1 MHATQRES
9 PPSFATRSSL
19 AEHNGAINYATLWA
33 QLKPL
38 LYASAITSRKRE
50 KWSCIGR
57 EFGKN
62 GGPDR
67 ADSPRPSVRWGEGRG
82 RAASSN
88 AEDVVNGV
96 TFPRNELCALLL
108 YSLVEVVQQLCSL
121 FFVSIYWRS
130 CRCRSCAKVLL
141 VFVVD
146 VVRGKCTHR
155 FY

>member
-67 ADSPRPSVRWGEGRG
+67 ADSPRPSVRWGGGGGLLQRGGRCQ
-82 RAASSN
+82 RRHA
-88 AEDVVNGV
+88 
-96 TFPRNELCALLL
+96 FPRNELCALLL

-121 FFVSIYWRS
+121 FLSIYWRS

>member
-62 GGPDR
+62 AGLDR
-67 ADSPRPSVRWGEGRG
+67 AAVHFPWSTGHPSSPVGGGLLLLLLRRRG
-82 RAASSN
+82 RCQRWRH
-88 AEDVVNGV
+88 VL
-96 TFPRNELCALLL
+96 RNELYPTLLL
-108 YSLVEVVQQLCSL
+108 YISLVEVAFAAILCL
-121 FFVSIYWRS
+121 NFCFAIGE
-130 CRCRSCAKVLL
+130 VL
-141 VFVVD
+141 VVEI
-146 VVRGKCTHR
+146 V
-155 FY
+155 Y

>member
-62 GGPDR
+62 AGLDR
-67 ADSPRPSVRWGEGRG
+67 AAVHFPWSTGYPLEGT
-82 RAASSN
+82 SSSSFS
-88 AEDVVNGV
+88 AVEDVVNDGV
-96 TFPRNELCALLL
+96 TFYETNSTLLL
-108 YSLVEVVQQLCSL
+108 YISLVEVAFAAILCL
-121 FFVSIYWRS
+121 NFCFAIGE
-130 CRCRSCAKVLL
+130 VL
-141 VFVVD
+141 VVEI
-146 VVRGKCTHR
+146 V
-155 FY
+155 Y

>member
-1 MHATQRES
+1 MAAPIAPIHR
-9 PPSFATRSSL
+9 
-19 AEHNGAINYATLWA
+19 G
-33 QLKPL
+33 
-38 LYASAITSRKRE
+38 
-50 KWSCIGR
+50 
-57 EFGKN
+57 
-62 GGPDR
+62 
-67 ADSPRPSVRWGEGRG
+67 RPSVGEGG
-82 RAASSN
+82 VASSN

-121 FFVSIYWRS
+121 FLSIYWRS